1 MKYLTKKGEIAMIK
15 KLFITGLIVV
25 ATTLVFQGC
34 GGKLAGLEGTEELVG
49 ASGKKPGMGSTNLW
63 FEEQK
68 DARLF
73 LGFSD
78 QAKDHDVALRVA
90 ELEGRKHIIEA
101 IGTDIRVEGTRG
113 LSGPEKESVGRFFEE
128 SMAYLTNNMR
138 LSGAI
143 LQETYWEKWA
153 RSGFGDVSYYYKAY
167 GIVRISKK
175 DYERAMAMAVD
186 VLIEK
191 AAQERNLQA
200 EKAAR
205 EAKQGLLEGG
215 AR

>member
-1 MKYLTKKGEIAMIK
+1 MKK

-25 ATTLVFQGC
+25 ATALALQGC
-34 GGKLAGLEGTEELVG
+34 GGKLTGLKGAEELVET
-49 ASGKKPGMGSTNLW
+49 SGKKPSMVSKNLW
-63 FEEQK
+63 FEEDK
-68 DARLF
+68 DTRFF

-90 ELEGRKHIIEA
+90 ELEGKKHIIEA

-128 SMAYLTNNMR
+128 SMTYLTNNMR

-153 RSGFGDVSYYYKAY
+153 RSGYGDVSYYYKAY
-167 GIVRISKK
+167 GIVRISRE
-175 DYERAMAMAVD
+175 DYDMARTVAAD
-186 VLIEK
+186 ALIGK

-200 EKAAR
+200 ERAAR
-205 EAKQGLLEGG
+205 DAKQRLLDG
-215 AR
+215 AGQ

>member
-1 MKYLTKKGEIAMIK
+1 MIK

-25 ATTLVFQGC
+25 ATALALQGC
-34 GGKLAGLEGTEELVG
+34 GGKLTGLKGAEELVET
-49 ASGKKPGMGSTNLW
+49 SGKKPSMVSKNLW
-63 FEEQK
+63 FEEDK
-68 DARLF
+68 DTRFF

-101 IGTDIRVEGTRG
+101 IGSDIRVEGTRG
-113 LSGPEKESVGRFFEE
+113 LSGSEKESVGRFFEE

-153 RSGFGDVSYYYKAY
+153 RSGYGDVSYYYKAY
-167 GIVRISKK
+167 GIVRISKV
-175 DYERAMAMAVD
+175 DYERAMAVTAD
-186 VLIEK
+186 ALIGK
-191 AAQERNLQA
+191 AAQELNLQA
-200 EKAAR
+200 ERAAR
-205 EAKQGLLEGG
+205 EVKQRLLDG
-215 AR
+215 AGQ

>member
-1 MKYLTKKGEIAMIK
+1 MIK
-15 KLFITGLIVV
+15 KLFITGMIVV
-25 ATTLVFQGC
+25 ATALVFQGC
-34 GGKLAGLEGTEELVG
+34 GGKLAGLKGAEELVET
-49 ASGKKPGMGSTNLW
+49 SGKKPSMVSKNLR

-68 DARLF
+68 DARFF

-101 IGTDIRVEGTRG
+101 IGSDIRVEGTRG
-113 LSGPEKESVGRFFEE
+113 LSGSEKESVGRFFEE

-153 RSGFGDVSYYYKAY
+153 RSGYGDVSYYYKAY
-167 GIVRISKK
+167 GIVRISRE
-175 DYERAMAMAVD
+175 DYERARTMAAYM
-186 VLIEK
+186 LIGRS
-191 AAQERNLQA
+191 AQERNLQA
-200 EKAAR
+200 ERAAR
-205 EAKQGLLEGG
+205 EAKQRLLDG
-215 AR
+215 AGQQ

>member
-25 ATTLVFQGC
+25 ATALVFHGC
-34 GGKLAGLEGTEELVG
+34 GGKLAGLKGAEEVVET
-49 ASGKKPGMGSTNLW
+49 SGKKPGMVSKNLW

-68 DARLF
+68 DARFF

-101 IGTDIRVEGTRG
+101 IGSDIRVEGTRG
-113 LSGPEKESVGRFFEE
+113 LSGSEKESVGRFFEE

-153 RSGFGDVSYYYKAY
+153 RSGYGDVSYYYKAY
-167 GIVRISKK
+167 GIVRISRE
-175 DYERAMAMAVD
+175 DYERARTMAADM
-186 VLIEK
+186 LIGR

-200 EKAAR
+200 ERAAR
-205 EAKQGLLEGG
+205 EAKLRLLDG
-215 AR
+215 AGQ

>member
-1 MKYLTKKGEIAMIK
+1 MKK
-15 KLFITGLIVV
+15 KLLITGMIVV
-25 ATTLVFQGC
+25 ATALVFQGC
-34 GGKLAGLEGTEELVG
+34 GGKLAGVKGAEELVET
-49 ASGKKPGMGSTNLW
+49 SGKKPKMVARNIW
-63 FEEQK
+63 FEEEK
-68 DARLF
+68 DAKFF

-90 ELEGRKHIIEA
+90 ELEGKKHIIEA

-153 RSGFGDVSYYYKAY
+153 RSGYGDVSYYYKAY
-167 GIVRISKK
+167 GIVRISRE
-175 DYERAMAMAVD
+175 DYERARTMAAD
-186 VLIEK
+186 ALIGK
-191 AAQERNLQA
+191 AAQEVNLQA
-200 EKAAR
+200 ERAAR
-205 EAKQGLLEGG
+205 GAKQRLVEE
-215 AR
+215 

>member
-1 MKYLTKKGEIAMIK
+1 MRKVLSISS
-15 KLFITGLIVV
+15 LFV
-25 ATTLVFQGC
+25 LVLFVFLQGC
-34 GGKLAGLEGTEELVG
+34 SSLKGVKGAEELVET
-49 ASGKKPGMGSTNLW
+49 SGKKPKMVAKNIW
-63 FEEQK
+63 IEEEK
-68 DARLF
+68 DAKFF

-90 ELEGRKHIIEA
+90 ELEGKKHIIEA

-128 SMAYLTNNMR
+128 SMAWLTDNMR

-153 RSGFGDVSYYYKAY
+153 RSGYGDVSYYYKAF

>member
-1 MKYLTKKGEIAMIK
+1 MIK
-15 KLFITGLIVV
+15 KLFITGMIVV
-25 ATTLVFQGC
+25 ATALVFQGC
-34 GGKLAGLEGTEELVG
+34 CGKLAGLKGAEELVET
-49 ASGKKPGMGSTNLW
+49 SGKKPSMVSKNLW

-68 DARLF
+68 DARFF

-101 IGTDIRVEGTRG
+101 IGSDIRVEGTRG
-113 LSGPEKESVGRFFEE
+113 LSGSEKESVGRFFEE

-153 RSGFGDVSYYYKAY
+153 RSGYGDVSYYYKAY
-167 GIVRISKK
+167 GIVRISRE
-175 DYERAMAMAVD
+175 DYEMARTMAAD
-186 VLIEK
+186 MLIGR

-200 EKAAR
+200 ERAAR
-205 EAKQGLLEGG
+205 EAKLRLLDG
-215 AR
+215 AGQ

>member
-1 MKYLTKKGEIAMIK
+1 MIK

-25 ATTLVFQGC
+25 ATALVFHGC
-34 GGKLAGLEGTEELVG
+34 GGKLAGLKGAEEVVET
-49 ASGKKPGMGSTNLW
+49 SGKKPGMVSKNLW

-68 DARLF
+68 DARFF

-101 IGTDIRVEGTRG
+101 IGSDIRVEGTRG
-113 LSGPEKESVGRFFEE
+113 LSGSEKESVGRFFEE

-153 RSGFGDVSYYYKAY
+153 RSGYGDVSYYYKAY
-167 GIVRISKK
+167 GIVRISRE
-175 DYERAMAMAVD
+175 DYDMARTVAAD
-186 VLIEK
+186 ALIGK

-200 EKAAR
+200 ERAAR
-205 EAKQGLLEGG
+205 DAKQRLLDG
-215 AR
+215 AGQ

>member
-1 MKYLTKKGEIAMIK
+1 MIK

-25 ATTLVFQGC
+25 ATALVFHGC
-34 GGKLAGLEGTEELVG
+34 GGKLAGLKGAEEVVET
-49 ASGKKPGMGSTNLW
+49 SGKKPGMVSKNLW

-68 DARLF
+68 DARFF

-101 IGTDIRVEGTRG
+101 IGSDIRVEGTRG
-113 LSGPEKESVGRFFEE
+113 LSGSEKESVGRFFEE

-153 RSGFGDVSYYYKAY
+153 RSGYGDVSYYYKAY
-167 GIVRISKK
+167 GIVRISRE
-175 DYERAMAMAVD
+175 DYERARTMAADM
-186 VLIEK
+186 LIGR

-200 EKAAR
+200 ERAAR
-205 EAKQGLLEGG
+205 EAKLRLLDG
-215 AR
+215 AGQ

>member
-1 MKYLTKKGEIAMIK
+1 MKKAIYICS
-15 KLFITGLIVV
+15 LFVLAIFISI
-25 ATTLVFQGC
+25 QGC
-34 GGKLAGLEGTEELVG
+34 GGKLAGLKGAEELVET
-49 ASGKKPGMGSTNLW
+49 SGKKPGMVSKNLW
-63 FEEQK
+63 FEEEK

-101 IGTDIRVEGTRG
+101 IGSDIRVEGTRG
-113 LSGPEKESVGRFFEE
+113 LSGSEKESVGRFFEE

-153 RSGFGDVSYYYKAY
+153 RSGYGDVSYYYKAY
-167 GIVRISKK
+167 GIVRISRE
-175 DYERAMAMAVD
+175 DYERARTMAADM
-186 VLIEK
+186 LIGR

-200 EKAAR
+200 ERAAR
-205 EAKQGLLEGG
+205 EAKLRLLDG
-215 AR
+215 AGQ

>member
-1 MKYLTKKGEIAMIK
+1 MKK

-25 ATTLVFQGC
+25 ATALALQGC
-34 GGKLAGLEGTEELVG
+34 GGKLTGLKGAEELVET
-49 ASGKKPGMGSTNLW
+49 SGKKPSMVSKNLW
-63 FEEQK
+63 FEEDK
-68 DARLF
+68 DTRFF

-90 ELEGRKHIIEA
+90 ELEGKKHIIEA

-153 RSGFGDVSYYYKAY
+153 RSGYGDVSYYYKAY
-167 GIVRISKK
+167 GIVRISRE
-175 DYERAMAMAVD
+175 DYERARTMAAD
-186 VLIEK
+186 ALIGK
-191 AAQERNLQA
+191 AAQEVNLQA
-200 EKAAR
+200 ERAAR
-205 EAKQGLLEGG
+205 GAKQRLVEE
-215 AR
+215 

>member
-1 MKYLTKKGEIAMIK
+1 MIK
-15 KLFITGLIVV
+15 KLFITGMIVV
-25 ATTLVFQGC
+25 ATALVFQGC
-34 GGKLAGLEGTEELVG
+34 GGKLAGLKGAEELVET
-49 ASGKKPGMGSTNLW
+49 SGKKPSMVSKNLR
-63 FEEQK
+63 FEEEK
-68 DARLF
+68 DARFF

-113 LSGPEKESVGRFFEE
+113 LSGPEKESVGRFLEE

-153 RSGFGDVSYYYKAY
+153 RSGYGDVSYYYKAY
-167 GIVRISKK
+167 VIVRISRE
-175 DYERAMAMAVD
+175 DYERARTAAAD
-186 VLIEK
+186 ALIGK

-200 EKAAR
+200 ERAAR
-205 EAKQGLLEGG
+205 DAKKRLLEGAG
-215 AR
+215 Q

>member
-1 MKYLTKKGEIAMIK
+1 MKK
-15 KLFITGLIVV
+15 KLLITGMIVV
-25 ATTLVFQGC
+25 ATALVFQGC
-34 GGKLAGLEGTEELVG
+34 GGKLAGVKGAEELVET
-49 ASGKKPGMGSTNLW
+49 SGKKPKMVARNIW
-63 FEEQK
+63 FEEEK
-68 DARLF
+68 DARFF

-90 ELEGRKHIIEA
+90 ELEGKKHIIEA

-128 SMAYLTNNMR
+128 SMAYLTDNMR

-200 EKAAR
+200 ERAAR
-205 EAKQGLLEGG
+205 EVKQRLLDG
-215 AR
+215 AGQ

>member
-1 MKYLTKKGEIAMIK
+1 MIK

-34 GGKLAGLEGTEELVG
+34 GGKIAGLKGTEELVET
-49 ASGKKPGMGSTNLW
+49 SGKKPGMVSKNLW
-63 FEEQK
+63 FDEQK

-128 SMAYLTNNMR
+128 SMAYLTDNMR

-153 RSGFGDVSYYYKAY
+153 RSGYGDVSYYYKAY
-167 GIVRISKK
+167 GIVRISRE
-175 DYERAMAMAVD
+175 DYDMARTVAAD
-186 VLIEK
+186 ALIGK

-200 EKAAR
+200 ERAAR
-205 EAKQGLLEGG
+205 DAKQRLLDG
-215 AR
+215 AGQ

>member
-1 MKYLTKKGEIAMIK
+1 MKK

-25 ATTLVFQGC
+25 ATALALQGC
-34 GGKLAGLEGTEELVG
+34 GGKLTGLKGAEELVET
-49 ASGKKPGMGSTNLW
+49 SGKKPSMVSKNLW
-63 FEEQK
+63 FEEDK
-68 DARLF
+68 DTRFF

-90 ELEGRKHIIEA
+90 ELEGKKHIIEA

-153 RSGFGDVSYYYKAY
+153 RSGYGDVSYYYKAY
-167 GIVRISKK
+167 GIVRISKV
-175 DYERAMAMAVD
+175 DYERAMAVTAD
-186 VLIEK
+186 ALIGM

-200 EKAAR
+200 ERAAR
-205 EAKQGLLEGG
+205 DAKKRLLEGAG
-215 AR
+215 Q

>member
-1 MKYLTKKGEIAMIK
+1 MKTVKFTFNQREGFAIK
-15 KLFITGLIVV
+15 KVMYICSLFVLAIFISI
-25 ATTLVFQGC
+25 QGC
-34 GGKLAGLEGTEELVG
+34 GGKLAGLKGAEELVET
-49 ASGKKPGMGSTNLW
+49 SGKKPKMVSKNLW
-63 FEEQK
+63 FEEEK
-68 DARLF
+68 DARFF

-78 QAKDHDVALRVA
+78 QAKDQDVALRVA

-128 SMAYLTNNMR
+128 SMAYLTDNMR

-153 RSGFGDVSYYYKAY
+153 RRGYGDVSYSYKAY
-167 GIVRISKK
+167 GIVRISRE
-175 DYERAMAMAVD
+175 DYESARTAAAD
-186 VLIEK
+186 ALIGK

-200 EKAAR
+200 ERAAR
-205 EAKQGLLEGG
+205 G
-215 AR
+215 

>member
-15 KLFITGLIVV
+15 KLFIPGLLVV
-25 ATTLVFQGC
+25 ATALVFHGC
-34 GGKLAGLEGTEELVG
+34 GGKLAGLKGAEEVVET
-49 ASGKKPGMGSTNLW
+49 SGKKPGMVSKNLW

-68 DARLF
+68 DARFF

-101 IGTDIRVEGTRG
+101 IGSDIRVEGTRG
-113 LSGPEKESVGRFFEE
+113 LSGSEKESVGRFFEE

-153 RSGFGDVSYYYKAY
+153 RSGYGDVSYYYKAY
-167 GIVRISKK
+167 GIVRISRK
-175 DYERAMAMAVD
+175 DYEMARTMAAD
-186 VLIEK
+186 TLIGK
-191 AAQERNLQA
+191 ASQERDLQA

-205 EAKQGLLEGG
+205 DAKQRLLGG
-215 AR
+215 AGQ

>member
-1 MKYLTKKGEIAMIK
+1 MIK
-15 KLFITGLIVV
+15 KLFITGMIVV
-25 ATTLVFQGC
+25 ATALVFQGC
-34 GGKLAGLEGTEELVG
+34 GGKLAGLKGAEELVET
-49 ASGKKPGMGSTNLW
+49 SGKKPSMVSKNLR
-63 FEEQK
+63 FEEEK
-68 DARLF
+68 DARFF

-113 LSGPEKESVGRFFEE
+113 LSGPEKESVGRFLEE

-153 RSGFGDVSYYYKAY
+153 RSGYGDVSYYYKAY
-167 GIVRISKK
+167 GIVRISRE
-175 DYERAMAMAVD
+175 DYDMARRVAAD
-186 VLIEK
+186 ALIGK
-191 AAQERNLQA
+191 ATQERNLQA
-200 EKAAR
+200 ERAAR
-205 EAKQGLLEGG
+205 DAKQRLLDG
-215 AR
+215 AGQ

>member
-1 MKYLTKKGEIAMIK
+1 MKK

-25 ATTLVFQGC
+25 ATALALQGC
-34 GGKLAGLEGTEELVG
+34 GGKLTGLKGAEELVET
-49 ASGKKPGMGSTNLW
+49 SGKKPSMVSKNLW
-63 FEEQK
+63 FEEDK
-68 DARLF
+68 DTRFF

-153 RSGFGDVSYYYKAY
+153 RSGYGDVSYYYKAY
-167 GIVRISKK
+167 GIVRISRE
-175 DYERAMAMAVD
+175 DYDMTRTMAAD
-186 VLIEK
+186 ALIGK

-200 EKAAR
+200 ERAAR
-205 EAKQGLLEGG
+205 DAKQRLLDG
-215 AR
+215 AGQ

>member
-25 ATTLVFQGC
+25 ATTMVFQGC
-34 GGKLAGLEGTEELVG
+34 GGKLAGLKGTEELVET
-49 ASGKKPGMGSTNLW
+49 SGKKPGMVSKNLW
-63 FEEQK
+63 FDEQK

-101 IGTDIRVEGTRG
+101 IGSDIRVEGTRG
-113 LSGPEKESVGRFFEE
+113 LSGSEKESVGRFFEE

-153 RSGFGDVSYYYKAY
+153 RSGEGDVSYYYKAY
-167 GIVRISKK
+167 GIVRISKE
-175 DYERAMAMAVD
+175 DYEMARTMAAD
-186 VLIEK
+186 MLIGR
-191 AAQERNLQA
+191 AAQEGNLQA

-205 EAKQGLLEGG
+205 DAKQRLLEG
-215 AR
+215 A